1 MKSTIVECQNIP
13 IPTTHGFALSG
24 DRLDVTFRQIGL
36 YGVVVPIG
44 SDQPFSC
51 VVTTTFKT
59 TTGTCKYFAPLD
71 YFRQT
76 TIIHYTNHRVIR
88 NNHHFDLV

>member
-13 IPTTHGFALSG
+13 IPTAHGFAFSG

-44 SDQPFSC
+44 SDQPFSR

-59 TTGTCKYFAPLD
+59 TGTCKYFVSLD
-71 YFRQT
+71 FFLKD
-76 TIIHYTNHRVIR
+76 
-88 NNHHFDLV
+88 NNNSLNI

>member
-44 SDQPFSC
+44 SD
-51 VVTTTFKT
+51 
-59 TTGTCKYFAPLD
+59 
-71 YFRQT
+71 
-76 TIIHYTNHRVIR
+76 
-88 NNHHFDLV
+88 